1 VSEDELA
8 TGNEWVEQVR
18 AIANQKMPVVV
29 VSAQVESELV
39 ELPEEPS

>member
-1 VSEDELA
+1 MNWQLGMSGA
-8 TGNEWVEQVR
+8 GTGDR
-18 AIANQKMPVVV
+18 KSGKCSSCR